1 MDDLAARWPVDDLTY
16 FPVGF
21 FDIGGKT
28 FAWVYENK
36 KEFREY
42 VLEIKKTTGL
52 WKSFQDYVIMRL
64 AHVKE

>member
-1 MDDLAARWPVDDLTY
+1 MDDLASCWPVDDLTL

-21 FDIGGKT
+21 FDIGGRT
-28 FAWVYENK
+28 FDWVFANK

-52 WKSFQDYVIMRL
+52 WKAFQDYVLMRL
-64 AHVKE
+64 ALVRD